1 MERPMRAAFVG
12 AIAAVLMTLPG
23 LGSGTLW
30 DNSETAYAEVA
41 REILLSH
48 SWLVMHFNS
57 VPYFVQPPLY
67 FWLGAI
73 FASLWGPTSFAF
85 RLPSALATIVLG
97 GLVGYAVARQ
107 AGTRVGIYA
116 SIILSSCLMQ
126 AVIGRL
132 AIMDA
137 LLDLCVALTIFWW
150 FRGLQTGRDRNFVY
164 GALAA
169 GAGFLAKGL
178 VAPVVSVLVIVPF
191 FFWNARYE
199 KTYAPSPRAWL
210 LAVLGFAVVACPWP
224 TAVFSRYHAF
234 FLHQLFGVYTIE
246 RYTGVIENQ
255 SGPLW
260 YYLPVIILG
269 FFPWIAFLPMA
280 VAYGVRGLRSPRGT
294 GAGGRV
300 VRLAF
305 VWSIVPL
312 LFFSFAG
319 TKLPNYLALA
329 FPALA
334 LLTALYFDS
343 VVRRGGTRSA
353 VVCAS
358 LVPVTIG
365 LVAVAAS
372 AFMHDNRFGAA
383 VTDVIPGLIGLAAGI
398 FAGSLLT
405 AVMMTR
411 PRLVG
416 VAPYALAFATLVA
429 VDVVTIV
436 VLPRTDAFKPI
447 PRLAAIINREREPY
461 DTVAIQNI
469 SGGNAL
475 LFYTRPSIDVLAPP
489 GGGDPS
495 TDGIDP
501 RVAICGSERA
511 WLVAPARRPPF
522 DPTYGRRRRLIAV
535 DEKAAL
541 YLYDGPPCAR
551 LERGGMASARMTVA
565 GTSTVSVHERANDG
579 SLTIVTNGS
588 HSSK

>member
-1 MERPMRAAFVG
+1 MRAAFVG
-12 AIAAVLMTLPG
+12 AVAAALITIPG

-41 REILLSH
+41 REILLTH
-48 SWLVMHFNS
+48 DWLVMHFNL

-73 FASLWGPTSFAF
+73 FASLWGATSFAF
-85 RLPSALATIVLG
+85 RFPSALATIVLG
-97 GLVGYAVARQ
+97 GIVGYAVARQ

-116 SIILSSCLMQ
+116 SIILSSSLMQ

-137 LLDLCVALTIFWW
+137 LLDLAVALTIFWW
-150 FRGLQTGRDRNFVY
+150 FRGLQTGRDRNFIY
-164 GALAA
+164 GAVAA
-169 GAGFLAKGL
+169 AAGFLAKGL
-178 VAPVVSVLVIVPF
+178 VAPVIALLVIVPF
-191 FFWNARYE
+191 FLWNLRYE
-199 KTYAPSPRAWL
+199 STHAPSARAWILGL
-210 LAVLGFAVVACPWP
+210 LSFAAVALPWP
-224 TAVFSRYHAF
+224 AAVYSRYDGF
-234 FLHQLFGVYTIE
+234 FLHQLIGVYTVS

-280 VAYGVRGLRSPRGT
+280 VVYGITCLRSGIRDRANGSLF
-294 GAGGRV
+294 
-300 VRLAF
+300 RLAF
-305 VWSIVPL
+305 VWSVAPL

-319 TKLPNYLALA
+319 TKLPNYLALE

-358 LVPVTIG
+358 FVPVTIG
-365 LVAVAAS
+365 LLAIAAA
-372 AFMHDNRFGAA
+372 AFMRDNRFSGA
-383 VTDVIPGLIGLAAGI
+383 VSDVIPGLIGLAEAI

-405 AVMMTR
+405 AVMMAR
-411 PRLVG
+411 PAMVG
-416 VAPYALAFATLVA
+416 AAPYALAFATLVA
-429 VDVVTIV
+429 ADVVTIV
-436 VLPRTDAFKPI
+436 VLPRTDALKPI
-447 PRLAAIINREREPY
+447 PHLAAIINRERQPY
-461 DTVAIQNI
+461 DTVAIQNT

-489 GGGDPS
+489 AGGDPS

-501 RVAICGSERA
+501 RVAICGSQRA

-522 DPTYGRRRRLIAV
+522 DPTYGRHRHLIAV

-541 YLYDGPPCAR
+541 YLYVGPPCAR
-551 LERGGMASARMTVA
+551 GLRGETVSERMTVA
-565 GTSTVSVHERANDG
+565 GTINVSVHQRQNDG
-579 SLTIVTNGS
+579 SPSIVTKGS
-588 HSSK
+588 QSRK